1 MTSSLSPLIHLLLLC
16 LYPYISV
23 IIIIMIGL
31 YPYGIKTLSEGI
43 QVSYG
48 ASRRILTKT
57 YISDVFVTD
66 LQISTKEVLQLNRRI
81 KNYDSIS
88 VTMEYVPV
96 SSLPSQESSS
106 SPSSSLPTSC
116 EFKTHLV
123 KSSPFVTV
131 SVSIY

>member
-1 MTSSLSPLIHLLLLC
+1 
-16 LYPYISV
+16 
-23 IIIIMIGL
+23 MIGL

>member
-1 MTSSLSPLIHLLLLC
+1 
-16 LYPYISV
+16 
-23 IIIIMIGL
+23 MIGL

-66 LQISTKEVLQLNRRI
+66 LQLSTKEILQLNRRI

-96 SSLPSQESSS
+96 SSFPSQQSSS
-106 SPSSSLPTSC
+106 SSSPSPSSSLPTSC

>member
-1 MTSSLSPLIHLLLLC
+1 
-16 LYPYISV
+16 
-23 IIIIMIGL
+23 MIGL

-96 SSLPSQESSS
+96 SSLPSQESSP

>member
-1 MTSSLSPLIHLLLLC
+1 MI
-16 LYPYISV
+16 
-23 IIIIMIGL
+23 IGL

-57 YISDVFVTD
+57 YISDMFVTD
-66 LQISTKEVLQLNRRI
+66 LQLSALEVLQLNRGV
-81 KNYDSIS
+81 KNYDTLS

-96 SSLPSQESSS
+96 VSSSPSQQSSPSSPLSSSPSHKLSSS
-106 SPSSSLPTSC
+106 SPSSSLPKSC

-131 SVSIY
+131 SVSFFLIIIILKAD